1 MKELFN
7 SGHQEVRETCQKSC
21 SGKWKSRAKKSYPE
35 KVVPTEGGAGKEE
48 EKKSCQKSDAGE
60 S

>member
-1 MKELFN
+1 MP
-7 SGHQEVRETCQKSC
+7 
-21 SGKWKSRAKKSYPE
+21 KKVTPE
-35 KVVPTEGGAGKEE
+35 KVVPTEGGAGKKE

>member
-1 MKELFN
+1 MP
-7 SGHQEVRETCQKSC
+7 
-21 SGKWKSRAKKSYPE
+21 KKVTPE